1 MTTNNLFE
9 IRFEAPSEVLS
20 FRDGDLSHNG
30 VFISDTRD
38 VPPLTPVQV
47 RFHLVDLPPLDVDGQ
62 LVPSGHSGTGYVTMT
77 GGDAL
82 DALHAAV
89 ELVSARDM
97 ETVDTTPHE
106 ESTEDQNS
114 IEDGGNPDE
123 GWGVHA
129 SDDADA
135 MDEEESDA
143 AAGDESVPGRVKPVP
158 AWQLIDTT
166 SELPIAHQVRELS
179 LKDKMRLARH
189 ATRPV
194 RQLLIR
200 DVDKSLHI
208 QVIKNPKVTD
218 QEIVEYS
225 AIASISP
232 LALRWLG
239 DQRRHLRNVQ
249 IVQNLVLNPA
259 TPPDL
264 AKKLMSR
271 MNKKQLMR
279 VMRSGRVK
287 EAIRRTARKK
297 LMDAGEL

>member
-1 MTTNNLFE
+1 MTANNLFE
-9 IRFEAPSEVLS
+9 IRFEVPSEVLS

-30 VFISDTRD
+30 VFIADTRD

-62 LVPSGHSGTGYVTMT
+62 LVPSGDSGTGYVTMT

-89 ELVSARDM
+89 ALVGAREM
-97 ETVDTTPHE
+97 ETVDTAPSE
-106 ESTEDQNS
+106 ERKEG
-114 IEDGGNPDE
+114 GGNPDE
-123 GWGVHA
+123 EWGVHA
-129 SDDADA
+129 PVDADE
-135 MDEEESDA
+135 MDDEESDDD
-143 AAGDESVPGRVKPVP
+143 AGAESTPGRVKPVP

-166 SELPIAHQVRELS
+166 SDLPIAHQVRELS